1 MCPRLGIE
9 PATLWFP
16 GRHSV
21 HWATPARVA
30 SAPEQIHSSL
40 RRRKRAVLLGTIA
53 SLSVCHKLLYSGG
66 FQTYLALSHRKKY
79 ILHTLLTCIQQ
90 KEKFRKQH
98 LDLQHTIHS
107 DIFCSFYF
115 ISLKKKKCGHN
126 PLNAFHDSLVGRY
139 HRCEKYC
146 SPRAC
151 WQTEGRGRPDASK
164 RRELG
169 KNCLK
174 SQPGTFPEEPLLTLP
189 FFYRLY

>member
-1 MCPRLGIE
+1 MVASAPLFFFFNVLFVYFLERRREGERERQKHQCVVASHAPPTGDLAFNPGMCPRLGIE

-115 ISLKKKKCGHN
+115 ISLKKKK
-126 PLNAFHDSLVGRY
+126 V
-139 HRCEKYC
+139 
-146 SPRAC
+146 
-151 WQTEGRGRPDASK
+151 RP
-164 RRELG
+164 
-169 KNCLK
+169 
-174 SQPGTFPEEPLLTLP
+174 
-189 FFYRLY
+189 